1 MPAPSSSLATLRP
14 DIAESFVEFDVMA
27 NLGGFVG
34 TQVLKP
40 VEGLASQAGTFGK
53 IPIEQLLQNR
63 DTKRAPGSGYSR
75 GSWKFET
82 ATYSCEEHGAEEP
95 VDDRLSKMYAEYFD
109 AELIAGLRARSA
121 VMVNAEKRI
130 ADMVFNPTTWTGSTL
145 TTGITNEWD
154 KNHKA
159 DAVPIDDVE
168 AAVGKVYAASGL
180 WPNALII
187 NRQVFR
193 NLRNL
198 DQIIER
204 INSEGAGNASKPSD
218 ITVQMLAQVFD
229 LDYVIVAGGTQ
240 NTAAEGQAATPAQ
253 IWSSE
258 YAMVCRIATT
268 NDFAEP
274 CIGRTFHWSA
284 DGSQIGGTVESYRDE
299 PVRADIIRV
308 RHDVDELIL
317 YPQAGHLLSNVTTL

>member
-14 DIAESFVEFDVMA
+14 DIAESFMEFDLAA
-27 NLGGFVG
+27 NMGGFVG
-34 TQVLKP
+34 TQVFRT

-53 IPIEQLLQNR
+53 IPLEELLQKR
-63 DTKRAPGSGYSR
+63 DTLRSPGSGYSR
-75 GSWKFET
+75 GNFKFET
-82 ATYSCEEHGAEEP
+82 ATYACQEHGAEEP
-95 VDDRLSKMYAEYFD
+95 VDDRLRQMYSEYFD
-109 AELIAGLRARSA
+109 AEVIAGLRARSA
-121 VMVNAEKRI
+121 VMVNAEQRI
-130 ADMVFNPTTWTGSTL
+130 ADAVFNPTTWTGGAL
-145 TTGITNEWD
+145 TTAITNEWD
-154 KNHKA
+154 SNHTA
-159 DAVPIDDVE
+159 NAVPITDVE
-168 AAVGKVYAASGL
+168 AAVNKVYDASGL

-187 NRQVFR
+187 NRKVFR

-229 LDYVIVAGGTQ
+229 LDFVIVAGGTK
-240 NTAAEGQAATPAQ
+240 NTANEGQTALPGQ

-284 DGSQIGGTVESYRDE
+284 DGSSIGGTVESYRDE

-308 RHDVDELIL
+308 RHDVDELVL